1 MERYGSRQVFHI
13 LILLTTVFGLMS
25 IGLFVL
31 MFAARSMTVST
42 QLLKQRVEI
51 RSTMGLEEAES
62 ELKDILNVHA
72 REAAE
77 RVYVQT
83 QEELMKPDAPS
94 LSEQEALNL
103 YRLHYCEALKVECT
117 ADVLAEELAR
127 RFDPKKG
134 DARLNE
140 DADTSFEIC
149 FDESGQDMTACAL
162 RNVTLTYSYAD
173 SYEKTAS
180 LDYTFA
186 LPEATFYNGNDLLFD
201 YSLVGKKGIYFTG
214 NTSSVVGNIFAGTH
228 PAEEYRKA
236 EAGYGE
242 RKNYGGINLMA
253 TQLGVEADRIISTG
267 DINLKGSFAAFGT
280 EEKPIDIYANE
291 INEIAGYFMHTN
303 YTVFGREHPRNG
315 EDYTEAVELIDTA
328 SGELESFNYY
338 YDSEN
343 DEAYRGRYR
352 KILSNTDVTLSGDY
366 TGVVM
371 TSGNV
376 IIEADCNVEGL
387 VYALDRIYVQ
397 GNNNIVSNRD
407 VLRRIIEEECGAV
420 DPDPAFQLKQ
430 YMGGM
435 VYRGL
440 QPCPEEM
447 VAYVITK

>member
-1 MERYGSRQVFHI
+1 MEQYRSRQIFYT
-13 LILLTTVFGLMS
+13 LILLTTVFGLTS
-25 IGLFVL
+25 VGLFVL
-31 MFAARSMTVST
+31 MFAAKSMTVST
-42 QLLKQRVEI
+42 QLLKQRVEL
-51 RSTMGLEEAES
+51 RSTMGLENAEA
-62 ELKDILNVHA
+62 ELKDILNTHA
-72 REAAE
+72 RETAE
-77 RVYVQT
+77 RVYVLT
-83 QEELMKPDAPS
+83 QEELMKPNAPS

-103 YRLHYCEALKVECT
+103 YRLHYCEALKSECSKE
-117 ADVLAEELAR
+117 VLAEELSKR
-127 RFDPKKG
+127 LSDEKG
-134 DARLNE
+134 EARLDEN
-140 DADTSFEIC
+140 AKTAFEIC
-149 FDESGQDMTACAL
+149 FDETGHEMSGCAL
-162 RNVTLTYSYAD
+162 KDVTLTYSYAGD
-173 SYEKTAS
+173 YEKTAV
-180 LDYTFA
+180 LDYTFL
-186 LPEATFYNGNDLLFD
+186 LPEATFYNGNDQLFE

-280 EEKPIDIYANE
+280 QEKPIDIYANE

-303 YTVFGREHPRNG
+303 YTLFGNEHPRNG
-315 EDYTEAVELIDTA
+315 DVYTDAVAMIDAA
-328 SGELESFNYY
+328 SGELENFNYY

-407 VLRRIIEEECGAV
+407 VLRRIVEEECGTV

-435 VYRGL
+435 IYRGL
-440 QPCPEEM
+440 KPCPEEM
-447 VAYVITK
+447 VAYAITK